1 MSQEKTKAKKI
12 KLKPTLREKRHY
24 LVIAV
29 ETERDMNEKQ
39 LKDVI
44 KAAILEFL
52 GILGYAKAGPLFIET
67 GRFKKEHGYYV
78 IVSVLTKYVDHVK
91 ASCALIN
98 AKDLSVRCIGVSG
111 TIKKSRRFL

>member
-1 MSQEKTKAKKI
+1 MPQEKTKAKKI

-29 ETERDMNEKQ
+29 ETDKDMNEKQ
-39 LKDVI
+39 LRDII
-44 KAAILEFL
+44 KNSILEFI
-52 GILGYAKAGPLFIET
+52 GTLGYAKAGPLFIET
-67 GRFKKEHGYYV
+67 GKMKKGYYI

-91 ASCALIN
+91 GACALIH

-111 TIKKSRRFL
+111 TIKKSRRFLG